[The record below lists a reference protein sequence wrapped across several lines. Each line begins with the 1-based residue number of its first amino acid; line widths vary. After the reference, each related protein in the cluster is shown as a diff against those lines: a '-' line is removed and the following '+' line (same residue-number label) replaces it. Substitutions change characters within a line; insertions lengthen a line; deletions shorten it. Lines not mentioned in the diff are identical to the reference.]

1 MSGAHIHPRGN
12 DGADIVD
19 DVGTQLA
26 GSSQRF
32 TATRRALVAV
42 LADADGPLSIP
53 EILEATDDLAQ
64 SSVYRNLTVLEEAG
78 VVVRVA
84 GVDDRVRYELGE
96 HLTGHHHHLVCTSCG
111 AVADVRIP
119 DALEQD
125 LERVL
130 TRLAGGAG
138 FSVEGHRLDLLGR
151 CAACR

>member
-1 MSGAHIHPRGN
+1 MSGAHVHPRGN

>member
-1 MSGAHIHPRGN
+1 VSGANVHPRGQN
-12 DGADIVD
+12 GADIVD

-32 TATRRALVAV
+32 TATRRAIVSV

-53 EILEATDDLAQ
+53 EIMEATDDLAQ
-64 SSVYRNLTVLEEAG
+64 SSVYRNLAVLEQAG
-78 VVVRVA
+78 VVTRVS

-130 TRLAGGAG
+130 TRLAGSAG
-138 FSVEGHRLDLLGR
+138 FAMEHHRLDLIGR

>member
-1 MSGAHIHPRGN
+1 M
-12 DGADIVD
+12 
-19 DVGTQLA
+19 
-26 GSSQRF
+26 
-32 TATRRALVAV
+32 
-42 LADADGPLSIP
+42 
-53 EILEATDDLAQ
+53 EATDDLAQ
-64 SSVYRNLTVLEEAG
+64 SSVYRNLAVLEQAG
-78 VVVRVA
+78 VVTRVS

-130 TRLAGGAG
+130 TRLAGSAG
-138 FSVEGHRLDLLGR
+138 FAMEHHRLDLIGR

>member
-1 MSGAHIHPRGN
+1 MSAPHAHPRGQ

-32 TATRRALVAV
+32 TATRRAIVAV
-42 LADADGPLSIP
+42 LAGADGPLSIP

-64 SSVYRNLTVLEEAG
+64 SSVYRNLAVLEQAG
-78 VVVRVA
+78 VVIRVS

-96 HLTGHHHHLVCTSCG
+96 HLTGHHHHLVCTVCG
-111 AVADVRIP
+111 AVSDVRIP

-130 TRLAGGAG
+130 SRLAGSAG
-138 FSVEGHRLDLLGR
+138 FTMEHHRLDLVGR

>member
-1 MSGAHIHPRGN
+1 MSGAHVHPRGN

-19 DVGTQLA
+19 DVGTQFA